1 MASEPS
7 RSREVGK
14 RMSLTRSSVKVDM
27 GAFYPAVGQSPQSS
41 DVGSD
46 DTALRWD
53 AQSAVRLPAR
63 SATVVVGSLGVP
75 WRRAL
80 TACCP
85 GAGDAPGQPGSPPS
99 GAEGRGRTYGPTAEG
114 SQVLSAGKT
123 VSSSNT
129 SSIGTKKGSTPLMT
143 RVTGICV
150 TEDRTNSTSPT
161 GGVSSPIIRLKMTI
175 TAKWVPS
182 MPKMSAIGASTG

>member
-1 MASEPS
+1 
-7 RSREVGK
+7 
-14 RMSLTRSSVKVDM
+14 
-27 GAFYPAVGQSPQSS
+27 
-41 DVGSD
+41 
-46 DTALRWD
+46 
-53 AQSAVRLPAR
+53 
-63 SATVVVGSLGVP
+63 
-75 WRRAL
+75 
-80 TACCP
+80 

-123 VSSSNT
+123 VISSNT

-182 MPKMSAIGASTG
+182 MPKMSAIGASTGTMIKIAAVGSRIAPTTSSRMLTSNRNTSGR